1 MAQERSLNKLLI
13 SKNRM
18 DRKTSPNHFK
28 TLILPLWISS
38 IFGFGLLMF
47 TGGFL
52 LTRVE
57 VAKHSSE
64 FQPRRQMSPPGG
76 EQQQRNVSAANS
88 TEHFST
94 NYFHWQ
100 TYQRAIII
108 IIDGWRYDFVH
119 QTKETRNFY
128 SNKMKFLQSMIKD
141 SKENAK
147 LFKFIADPPT
157 TTMQRL
163 KGLTTGK
170 FWMFPDV
177 PASLESIQIG
187 KFAESMWG
195 GDLFHPNCLCC
206 WISLNNNR
214 ALFSFVVA

>member
-1 MAQERSLNKLLI
+1 MVQDHCTNYSFTRFQEQMDTKI
-13 SKNRM
+13 SQNNFR
-18 DRKTSPNHFK
+18 

-38 IFGFGLLMF
+38 IFGFGLLLF

-57 VAKHSSE
+57 VAKHTSK
-64 FQPRRQMSPPGG
+64 FQPRRRPDQMFPHG
-76 EQQQRNVSAANS
+76 EQQQRIVSAANS
-88 TEHFST
+88 TEKFST
-94 NYFHWQ
+94 NCFHWQ

-119 QTKETRNFY
+119 QAKEDRNFY
-128 SNKMKFLQSMIKD
+128 NNKMNFLQSMIKD

-163 KGLTTGK
+163 KGLTTGE
-170 FWMFPDV
+170 FRTFPDFPV
-177 PASLESIQIG
+177 WRTSRLESLQNAGDVSFIQ
-187 KFAESMWG
+187 FA
-195 GDLFHPNCLCC
+195 C
-206 WISLNNNR
+206 
-214 ALFSFVVA
+214 AA